1 VTRRDPPFRSALCR
15 WSCAIALACLTGA
28 AWAQEAATT
37 DDAMVQLRRLLESAP
52 ARQLGQPGNDVVD
65 RVIRQRFAETAA
77 RHNDAQRQAEADAQ
91 VAEADRAQ
99 EVLTEAIQAS
109 YIGADQSQKSDAL
122 VRYTVEEPGSI
133 TMALVIVAAVF
144 VGASFY
150 QKRRSLLISG
160 IAVAGLAVALQITA
174 AVVVT
179 HVERADNTPGE
190 GGPNQD
196 ANAGGAR
203 TTVGLSRDRDQ
214 ALHAAVEAELRA
226 AEALEGLWHSGRVT
240 FPTTGFVPGKATLS
254 LEGGRSV
261 RIYQLTPNLV
271 DPGNLPGDAFTGP
284 LVYAGRADT
293 EDLKN
298 SDLRGAAAIVEFDCG
313 RRWLDCVQLGAEAII
328 VLEPPDG
335 RVMRTMQASE
345 KLTPSPISVPRF
357 YMKRDDLHQ
366 LIAEDWQEK
375 LVGGPPATIEQE
387 PGRWRAIEAAV
398 DWLFIPGTEKVVGGQ
413 TPFQVDTGRQL
424 VHLQAFKD
432 SSSFVPELSPGAT
445 GASNLVLLLRLLDH
459 FETHPP
465 QRPLLLSVVNDH
477 ANALLGE
484 LEFAYNAFV
493 LPDMILDEM
502 NGLDKYAAQQR
513 FIADLYA
520 QTPDHELIERLR
532 FESRKLGGQ
541 VLALSKPIKDRL
553 LLHRNRLRDRER
565 AADLEIEALNR
576 RTADAAEP
584 GDASAADEPKQPI
597 ETRLSEL
604 QSRRADLRQKA
615 RRFIELMNLF
625 NRLGTI
631 KRFGDLDKDE
641 HEELLRH
648 FAGVSAQAG
657 LEAEHLARARQ
668 RLVGNLAL
676 RRRLCRL
683 KHPNLTS
690 QTVAGKDPDDLLE
703 AMHAPLSC
711 AVTITLD
718 LSFDSDR
725 PGFFYKGHLVGT
737 LTSVDDER
745 ERISPFARLSLKV
758 AEDYAA
764 KTGTVNRLTDTMRY
778 AKGLPWEA
786 HMGAFQAVAASQVHA
801 LDMSAATLSVVRDSR
816 ATAFTPHDT
825 IERINVD
832 HFRTVMS
839 YAESYLIELIDCD
852 ELGSAFKQINK
863 PRFRCVE
870 VTAHEQNK
878 YSINAAEAPTVGGA
892 LMVAYKQPPHKPKAV
907 TMLGEVRPWLIL
919 LSGPRGAAT
928 FRGPWG
934 SSVLQ
939 VFTFDDDYRSI
950 QSVLDLGA
958 GEKSYKSTVTGI
970 DDLYVRQKVV
980 TFPAHKVD
988 LIGLTEPLTLR
999 PAAKVDVLDAAQNS
1013 RPRHYGMS
1021 GVNPVT
1027 PDKAMPTAHD
1037 GAGCL
1042 FVEPGMSFKLKI
1054 GAGLAVNIDP
1064 TLDVA
1069 PDHPDA
1075 SGIGFPSDVGMLRHL
1090 GLTTTKDLHQL
1101 ADKRLKL
1108 LAGKGVDDEAAGGFN
1123 EDVEEKLRDVKAAQE
1138 AGHGD
1143 KVLIDAEEARGLAYR
1158 AYDRVQSTIHDLI
1171 LAVIFFLTLV
1181 IPFCF
1186 FVMKLTS
1193 PFTDVNRQLAM
1204 FGAVFVAM
1212 AIVLRFVHPAFE
1224 IASTPQ
1230 VVILAFVI
1238 LGLAVFVASILLDR
1252 FNASMNS
1259 VVEQTLQAESVDAP
1273 QGRLAGVAF
1282 MVGVNNMK
1290 RRRIRTSLTT
1300 ATIILVTFTIVSVIS
1315 VGRVVEPVRLRH
1327 SSVAPYNGFLFTAP
1341 GNGVVDALRMH
1352 RLRAHFENGTTT
1364 VARAWTQLQDFYGGY
1379 ISFELLPVDPVPN
1392 AQARL
1397 LEPKVLLGLEATE
1410 NGFIAPMPLVAG
1422 RWISDNSA
1430 DEVILSA
1437 AAAELLGIGPRNFE
1451 GRTLRLHGRALT
1463 LVGLLDDEALE
1474 NLEDL
1479 AQKSVLPMMVQA
1491 SLSVI
1496 KTAPEEKSD
1505 DQASDLSS
1513 ETTIPGSYTARP
1525 EDIAIIPIDVAF
1537 EQGCA
1542 TYRTLSVKYEEAKDG
1557 MSPSARAWFDANHLT
1572 RFQHVRLNV
1581 GLTEP
1586 VELDTG
1592 RQIEPGQYAL
1602 ASSTTAHVGGVLKI
1616 AIPTILAATIIFNTM
1631 LGSVMERK
1639 REIGIYNAIG
1649 LNPTH
1654 VMMFFLAE
1662 SLVYGLVGAV
1672 AGYLIGQILSVV
1684 ITQLDIVELNLNYS
1698 SMSVLVVIFLSMAT
1712 VLLSTLYPATL
1723 AARAAVPSGQRRWA
1737 APQPTDD
1744 EVQVKFPFSYDTAR
1758 VLGICAYLR
1767 EFMQQNSE
1775 ASTGRFL
1782 ATLGPVGWIPASS
1795 STEDPPA
1802 GSPGRGA
1809 RPGRVYVMLFDIA
1822 PAPFDLG
1829 VNQTMQVYA
1838 YYDAHVRAHM
1848 LSVHMQR
1855 ISGQRSDW
1863 IAVNQPFLEALR
1875 QRLLGW
1881 RSQRPETQEHHYELG
1896 EKIFADAPQL
1906 PVRIDGP
1913 SMESDT

>member
-1 VTRRDPPFRSALCR
+1 MRRHHHPFGAAMSRLSCVTVV
-15 WSCAIALACLTGA
+15 ACLTGA
-28 AWAQEAATT
+28 TWAQEAPST
-37 DDAMVQLRRLLESAP
+37 DDTMVQLRRLLEAAP
-52 ARQLGQPGNDVVD
+52 ARQLGQPGNDLID
-65 RVIRQRFAETAA
+65 RMIQQRFAEAAA

-99 EVLTEAIQAS
+99 KVLTQAIQAA
-109 YIGADQSQKSDAL
+109 YTGADQSQQSGAL
-122 VRYTVEEPGSI
+122 TRYTVEEPGFI
-133 TMALVIVAAVF
+133 TMAMIIVAAVF

-160 IAVAGLAVALQITA
+160 IAAGGLAVALQITA

-179 HVERADNTPGE
+179 HVEQTNNTPGE
-190 GGPNQD
+190 GGTNQD
-196 ANAGGAR
+196 ENTGISR

-214 ALHAAVEAELRA
+214 ALRAAVEAELRA
-226 AEALEGLWHSGRVT
+226 AEALEGLWHNGRVT

-254 LEGGRSV
+254 LEGDQSV

-271 DPGNLPGDAFTGP
+271 DPGNLAGDTFTGP
-284 LVYAGRADT
+284 LVYVGKAHT

-298 SDLRGAAAIVEFDCG
+298 RDLRGAAAVVEFNCG
-313 RRWLDCVQLGAEAII
+313 RRWLDCVQLGAGAII

-345 KLTPSPISVPRF
+345 KLSPSPISVPRF
-357 YMKRDDLHQ
+357 YMKRDDLHH
-366 LIAEDWQEK
+366 LFSPHWRTK
-375 LVGGPPATIEQE
+375 LMAGPRATIEQE
-387 PGRWRAIEAAV
+387 PGRWQAIEAAV
-398 DWLFIPGTEKVVGGQ
+398 DWLLIPGTEEIVGDQ
-413 TPFQVDTGRQL
+413 TPFQVDIGRQL
-424 VHLQAFKD
+424 VHLQTFKD

-445 GASNLVLLLRLLDH
+445 GASNLVLMLRLLDH
-459 FETHPP
+459 FESHPP
-465 QRPLLLSVVNDH
+465 KRPVLLSVANDH

-502 NGLDKYAAQQR
+502 NWLDKHAAQQR

-532 FESRKLGGQ
+532 YESRKLGGQ
-541 VLALSKPIKDRL
+541 VITLSKPIKDRL
-553 LLHRNRLRDRER
+553 LLQRNRLRDRER
-565 AADLEIEALNR
+565 AVDRELEALNHR
-576 RTADAAEP
+576 SADVAESASADA
-584 GDASAADEPKQPI
+584 PKQLI
-597 ETRLSEL
+597 ESQLAAL
-604 QSRRADLRQKA
+604 QSQRVDLRQKA
-615 RRFIELMNLF
+615 RRFIKLMNLF

-631 KRFGDLDKDE
+631 KRFGDLNEIE
-641 HEELLRH
+641 HEELLRY
-648 FAGVSAQAG
+648 FADVSTQARH
-657 LEAEHLARARQ
+657 EAEHLARARR
-668 RLVGNLAL
+668 RLASNLAL

-683 KHPNLTS
+683 KHPNLTPK
-690 QTVAGKDPDDLLE
+690 TIADKDPDDLLKS
-703 AMHAPLSC
+703 MHAPLSC
-711 AVTITLD
+711 VVTITLD

-725 PGFFYKGHLVGT
+725 LGFFYKGHLVGT
-737 LTSVDDER
+737 LTQTDDER
-745 ERISPFARLSLKV
+745 GRISPFARLSLKV
-758 AEDYAA
+758 AEDYSRE
-764 KTGTVNRLTDTMRY
+764 TGKANRLTDTMRY

-786 HMGAFQAVAASQVHA
+786 HMGAYQAIAASQVHA
-801 LDMSAATLSVVRDSR
+801 FDMPAATLSVVRDSR

-825 IERINVD
+825 IEQINVE
-832 HFRTVMS
+832 HFRTVMK
-839 YAESYLIELIDCD
+839 YAESYLLELIDYD
-852 ELGSAFKQINK
+852 KLGAAFRQIDK

-878 YSINAAEAPTVGGA
+878 YSINPAEAPTVDGA
-892 LMVAYKQPPHKPKAV
+892 LMVAYKQPPHKPKGV
-907 TMLGEVRPWLIL
+907 TMLGDVRPWLIL

-928 FRGPWG
+928 LRGPWG
-934 SSVLQ
+934 HSSLQ
-939 VFTFDDDYRSI
+939 VFTFDDDYRSV
-950 QSVLDLGA
+950 QSVLDLGD
-958 GEKSYKSTVTGI
+958 GEKSFTSSISGI
-970 DDLYVRQKVV
+970 DDLYVRQKVI

-999 PAAKVDVLDAAQNS
+999 PAAKVTVLNAAQNS
-1013 RPRHYGMS
+1013 LPRHYGMS
-1021 GVNPVT
+1021 GIIP
-1027 PDKAMPTAHD
+1027 PTAHD

-1075 SGIGFPSDVGMLRHL
+1075 SGIGFPSDVGILRHL

-1108 LAGKGVDDEAAGGFN
+1108 LAGKGVDDEAADGFN
-1123 EDVEEKLRDVKAAQE
+1123 KDVEEKLRDVKAAQE
-1138 AGHGD
+1138 AGHGNV
-1143 KVLIDAEEARGLAYR
+1143 VLKDTEEARGLAFR
-1158 AYDRVQSTIHDLI
+1158 AYDRVQGTIHDLI

-1186 FVMKLTS
+1186 FVMKLTT

-1204 FGAVFVAM
+1204 FGAVFLAM

-1224 IASTPQ
+1224 IATTPQ

-1259 VVEQTLQAESVDAP
+1259 MVEQTLQAESVEAP

-1282 MVGVNNMK
+1282 MVGINNMK

-1300 ATIILVTFTIVSVIS
+1300 ATIVLVTFTILSVIS

-1341 GNGVVDALRMH
+1341 GNGMIDSVRMH
-1352 RLRAHFENGTTT
+1352 RLRAHFEDGATT
-1364 VARAWTQLQDFYGGY
+1364 VARAWTQRQDFYGSY
-1379 ISFELLPVDPVPN
+1379 ISFELLPLDPIPN
-1392 AQARL
+1392 AQTQS
-1397 LEPKVLLGLEATE
+1397 LEPKVLLGMEATE
-1410 NGFIAPMPLVAG
+1410 DGFIAPMPLVAG
-1422 RWISDNSA
+1422 RWISDNNA
-1430 DEVILSA
+1430 DEIILSVA
-1437 AAAELLGIGPRNFE
+1437 SAKLLGIGPHDFE
-1451 GRTLRLHGRALT
+1451 GRTLLLHGRALT
-1463 LVGLLDDEALE
+1463 LVGLLDDEKLE
-1474 NLEDL
+1474 NIEDL

-1496 KTAPEEKSD
+1496 QSAPEKSD
-1505 DQASDLSS
+1505 DQARDLSS

-1525 EDIAIIPIDVAF
+1525 EDVAIIPIDVAF
-1537 EQGCA
+1537 GQGCA
-1542 TYRTLSVKYEEAKDG
+1542 TYRTLSVKYEEDKDG
-1557 MSPSARAWFDANHLT
+1557 KGPSARAWFDANQLT
-1572 RFQHVRLNV
+1572 AFQHVRLNV

-1586 VELDTG
+1586 VELENG
-1592 RQIEPGQYAL
+1592 RQIQSGQYAL

-1698 SMSVLVVIFLSMAT
+1698 SLSVLVVIFLSMAT

-1744 EVQVKFPFSYDTAR
+1744 EVHVNFPFSYDTAR
-1758 VLGICAYLR
+1758 VLGSCAYLHA
-1767 EFMQQNSE
+1767 FMQQNSE

-1782 ATLGPVGWIPASS
+1782 ATLGRVGWIPASS
-1795 STEDPPA
+1795 SAEDQPA

-1809 RPGRVYVMLFDIA
+1809 QAGRVYVMLFDIA

-1881 RSQRPETQEHHYELG
+1881 RSQRPETQEHYYELG
-1896 EKIFADAPQL
+1896 EKIFANAPQL
-1906 PVRIDGP
+1906 PVHLDDLA
-1913 SMESDT
+1913 MESDT